1 MKFLKYLIII
11 FISLTT
17 SIKADS
23 NKNLIKQLEDGGK
36 LIFIRHA
43 YAPGNGDPNNFNL
56 NDCSTQRNLSKEG
69 RKQAQ
74 LLGVFFKENK
84 IQIDK
89 VLSSE
94 WCRCKETAEIAFEDF
109 STISFLNS
117 FYSSKFAKNK
127 TRQVEQF
134 NKYIKKFKSY
144 SFLERGSDERQF
156 SSPGVDLP
164 ICSIMRSKYGT
175 YPQYHTSLD
184 NLNFISGKGL
194 HGSFKIL
201 KKTLEIIEINFT
213 YKNTYKYPC
222 EPKLSNFNLRPPIS
236 FKKSYDY
243 DKNLLNILLY
253 ADGKK
258 DLIEI
263 SNKIKLDIF
272 QVNEIVQRLLKAK
285 LLKKI

>member
-56 NDCSTQRNLSKEG
+56 DDCSTQRNLSKEG

-74 LLGVFFKENK
+74 LIGVFFKENK

-94 WCRCKETAEIAFEDF
+94 WCRCKETAEIAFKDF
-109 STISFLNS
+109 YTISFLNS

-127 TRQVEQF
+127 TRQVKEF
-134 NKYIKKFKSY
+134 NKYIKKFKS
-144 SFLERGSDERQF
+144 
-156 SSPGVDLP
+156 
-164 ICSIMRSKYGT
+164 KN
-175 YPQYHTSLD
+175 
-184 NLNFISGKGL
+184 NLILVTHYVFISEILNYSPSSGEIVVSDKNFNII
-194 HGSFKIL
+194 GS
-201 KKTLEIIEINFT
+201 IEIN
-213 YKNTYKYPC
+213 Y
-222 EPKLSNFNLRPPIS
+222 
-236 FKKSYDY
+236 
-243 DKNLLNILLY
+243 
-253 ADGKK
+253 
-258 DLIEI
+258 
-263 SNKIKLDIF
+263 
-272 QVNEIVQRLLKAK
+272 
-285 LLKKI
+285 